1 MIEKLLVRIDAV
13 SDKLLSHLEDRD
25 VALWVRR
32 LPKNPPDQDALVAF
46 MGLPWR
52 LVLLET
58 YDPNVV
64 NALEAPPN
72 FSDPMTRKRGFIQII
87 DSDPSRIDLPQRCL
101 PFYLLRG
108 RQVDEV
114 QSDFQSQLRRLTI
127 LEAMRRSEARELLVV
142 SGDDDPVPP
151 ELTDL
156 WSSHF
161 RPYLTFVS
169 TAPDADATLQTWLDG
184 TSGVALISLL
194 RLPVNRLVDDIRA
207 RYAATY
213 PKTQHVIRVRDIQE
227 AFHRIDV
234 TEADEPERPI
244 LDWYS
249 LVEERDVT
257 PLTPEELS
265 EEDLKGFFRDP
276 AISWRP
282 YAAGLPWVRDSQA
295 QKTLSTTLRRLDVAG
310 SEANCIAYISSE
322 SGAGGTT
329 LARVLAWECAR
340 QGYPVLFAKP
350 FPFVPEALPIVN
362 FLKRVHS
369 KFETDIL
376 SSPEAAVGPDDGQPR
391 NRKAEPT
398 SRRYET
404 PWLIVFDSLH
414 WQYRDSE
421 LVSFR
426 TEMERSGRPVCI
438 LIVTST
444 VLGLSFYDTS
454 IFKKVAELTH
464 VISQEEARL
473 LGRHLNR
480 FLRVYGKQRAE
491 SQWLR
496 FYQDHTVRYLEGTVA
511 FWVTLSFWIQG
522 QYDLSESIQEWMY
535 RSFKRNTD
543 APTNTD
549 ASTLRSAL
557 LEIAALSSERLP
569 LPEAL
574 LPSSGGEWPLSHLLE
589 DSRADLAA
597 LGLVRISSHG
607 GKYWTLIHDIL
618 GRFLINALFY
628 DFPLRRELGFAEAK
642 DAEHLR
648 FLLLRRIAQKP
659 ALGERVYR
667 SIGDDFATS
676 IFKIDPDH
684 GHGSFAALWREVLA
698 TLDGMAPSLRDAS
711 RVFRHHAAI
720 SRRRIA
726 KLDERLY
733 GVTSDDRVA
742 LLSKAIEDIEYAVIF
757 IEYTPGSESNLN
769 LWNSLANAY
778 IDLADNEAAR
788 GAPRERVLELQQ
800 LANEA
805 TRKAYG
811 ENPTNSFVI
820 ETYVKNL
827 LQIEGA
833 PPAQVIEQCIEAL
846 GLIASALA
854 ANEVDYRAPQLGT
867 LADKALEI
875 LFHQTPAV
883 APGKELARAVDVLVK
898 AWTVLAEGDGLSSGM
913 GLYDVPEA
921 NQVRALDVLLHPAG
935 RGNMQVIRLT
945 LDLICVREPYAF
957 KRQLE
962 LIEQLQ
968 ATDYRITPQT
978 RLEYAIL
985 LFQNG
990 RAVEGG
996 EVFRSLRQLWREGE
1010 HFVRV
1015 PERLRWLRTEDGG
1028 TLQTVQAVV
1037 GSDYGTRAMAR
1048 VQMFNNAPVPLR
1060 PEEFGFRDLR
1070 PGMRLACRVS
1080 FGSNGPFLR
1089 PPTAGRVKAD

>member
-13 SDKLLSHLEDRD
+13 SAKLLSHLEDRE

-32 LPKNPPDQDALVAF
+32 LPKDPPDLDALVTF

-52 LVLLET
+52 FVLLET
-58 YDPNVV
+58 YDSNVV
-64 NALEAPPN
+64 NALEAAPN
-72 FSDPMTRKRGFIQII
+72 FSDPMTRKRGFIQVI

-101 PFYLLRG
+101 PLYLLRG
-108 RQVDEV
+108 RQIDEDPSDY
-114 QSDFQSQLRRLTI
+114 QSRLRRITI
-127 LEAMRRSEARELLVV
+127 LEAMRRSEVRTLLVV
-142 SGDDDPVPP
+142 SGDEDPVPP
-151 ELTDL
+151 ALTDL

-161 RPYLTFVS
+161 RPSLVCVS
-169 TAPDADATLQTWLDG
+169 TAPDADVTLHKWLEG
-184 TSGVALISLL
+184 TSGAALVSLL
-194 RLPVNRLVDDIRA
+194 RLPVNNLAADIQA

-213 PKTQHVIRVRDIQE
+213 PATQHIIRVRDIQE
-227 AFHRIDV
+227 GFHRLDV

-265 EEDLKGFFRDP
+265 EEDLEGFFRDP
-276 AISWRP
+276 ASSWRP
-282 YAAGLPWVRDSQA
+282 YAAGLPWLRDSEATQ
-295 QKTLSTTLRRLDVAG
+295 TLHKTLRRLDVAG
-310 SEANCIAYISSE
+310 SDANCIAYISSE

-340 QGYPVLFAKP
+340 RGYPVLFAKP
-350 FPFVPEALPIVN
+350 FPFTPEALPIVN

-369 KFETDIL
+369 MFENDIL
-376 SSPEAAVGPDDGQPR
+376 SSPEAATGPDDEQPR
-391 NRKAEPT
+391 NRKTEPA

-426 TEMERSGRPVCI
+426 RELERSGRPVCI

-444 VLGLSFYDTS
+444 VLGMSFYDTS
-454 IFKKVAELTH
+454 IFTKVAELTH
-464 VISQEEARL
+464 VINQEEARL

-491 SQWLR
+491 SQWVR
-496 FYQDHTVRYLEGTVA
+496 FYQDHTVRHLEGAVA
-511 FWVTLSFWIQG
+511 FWVTLSFWIQA

-535 RSFKRNTD
+535 RSFKRNTK
-543 APTNTD
+543 APRNTD

-597 LGLVRISSHG
+597 LGLVRISSHA
-607 GKYWTLIHDIL
+607 GKYWTLVHDIL

-628 DFPLRRELGFAEAK
+628 DLPLRRELGFAEAK

-648 FLLLRRIAQKP
+648 FLLLRRIAEKP
-659 ALGERVYR
+659 ALGERAYQA
-667 SIGDDFATS
+667 IGEDFATA

-684 GHGSFAALWREVLA
+684 GHGSFAELWREVMA
-698 TLDGMAPSLRDAS
+698 ALDGMAPSLRNAS
-711 RVFRHHAAI
+711 RVFRHHTAI

-742 LLSKAIEDIEYAVIF
+742 LLSTAVGDIEYAVMF

-788 GAPRERVLELQQ
+788 GAPRERILELQQ
-800 LANEA
+800 LANET

-820 ETYVKNL
+820 ETYAKNL
-827 LQIEGA
+827 LQSEGA
-833 PPAQVIEQCIEAL
+833 RSSQVIEQCIEAL

-854 ANEVDYRAPQLGT
+854 GTEVDYRAPQLGT
-867 LADKALEI
+867 LADRALEI
-875 LFHQTPAV
+875 LFHQTPGV
-883 APGKELARAVDVLVK
+883 DQGGEPARAVDVLVK
-898 AWTVLAEGDGLSSGM
+898 AWTVLAEGEGFSSGM
-913 GLYDVPEA
+913 SLSDVPEA
-921 NQVRALDVLLHPAG
+921 NQARALEVLGHPVG
-935 RGNMQVIRLT
+935 RGNMQVMRLT
-945 LDLICVREPYAF
+945 LDLICVREPYGF

-962 LIEQLQ
+962 LIEELQ
-968 ATDYRITPQT
+968 ATDYGITPQT

-990 RAVEGG
+990 RAAEGG

-1015 PERLRWLRTEDGG
+1015 PERLRWLRTKDGG
-1028 TLQTVQAVV
+1028 ALHTVQAVV
-1037 GSDYGTRAMAR
+1037 GSDYGTRAVAR
-1048 VQMFNNAPVPLR
+1048 VQKFNNAPVPLR

-1080 FGSNGPFLR
+1080 FGFKGPFLR
-1089 PPTAGRVKAD
+1089 PLTAGRVKAD